1 MTANQQNELNIKI
14 EAISRLLHLFQLER
28 IIYVIVTLLSL
39 LVLLS
44 CAIYL
49 LATKGSSDTAPVIG
63 LFGSSGAIT
72 FTLGRLLRMWNDA
85 MKILMPMAPKQLKT
99 NNHEQPNR
107 F

>member
-1 MTANQQNELNIKI
+1 MPSQDDLNSKVD
-14 EAISRLLHLFQLER
+14 AIGRLLNLFKLER
-28 IIYVIVTLLSL
+28 LIYVIVTLISL

-49 LATKGSSDTAPVIG
+49 LVTKGSTDTAPVIG

-85 MKILMPMAPKQLKT
+85 MNILSPIASKEKKDKT
-99 NNHEQPNR
+99 DGE
-107 F
+107 